1 MASPRQDL
9 KVIIIGGGIGGVS
22 MAKLAKQNGMK
33 PTIIESKPYLGGKC
47 YTIHH
52 PHDVQVITEGGAAL
66 VAHSQNYQPI
76 TSAMDE
82 LKIRGLPPLPTKS
95 SGVHILETLEKDC
108 FLQKAQFGLN
118 FAVQDARFNFR
129 VVEPYVKAR
138 NNPPHLLPDELE
150 MPFSQYAQLHRL
162 EYINDFAIPFVTGFG
177 YGHMSEIAT
186 YSVAEYMEKT
196 IIPEIVSSE
205 ALLGKSPLRTV
216 EGGFQH
222 LVEKMAEDKEILKIT
237 SATITKITRSE
248 AGVQIEYSVNGASF
262 KDNFDLL
269 INTLSPYC
277 WPSLG
282 LDLTPEEKACI
293 EEVSFYPYT
302 IGVASV
308 IDVNSKDEK
317 GKPKALSKEQ
327 QFFAPGLDQKM
338 IGEIALFT
346 TQDARDNPADGRF
359 GTFYMT
365 PGQRTLKEGV
375 VNKEEEQKK
384 FEAKLSALAAKQNWQ
399 IKLHSMQ
406 TWESYMSSLPW
417 KRRVIMNSQQMR
429 SDKRTV
435 YVGSS
440 FLGGFESTGCV
451 ASQAER
457 TFKQIIMPNIYKLTK
472 PFKPVRFRLSHLE
485 TAERKTQTA
494 PLPERAKSPTFGCCS

>member
-33 PTIIESKPYLGGKC
+33 PTIIESKPHLGGKC
-47 YTIHH
+47 NTIHH
-52 PHDVQVITEGGAAL
+52 PHDHQVITEGGAAL
-66 VAHSQNYQPI
+66 VAYSQNYQPI
-76 TSAMDE
+76 TSAMDK
-82 LKIRGLPPLPTKS
+82 LKIRALPPLPTKS
-95 SGVHILETLEKDC
+95 SGVHILEALDKDTI
-108 FLQKAQFGLN
+108 LQKAEFGIN
-118 FAVQDARFNFR
+118 FALQDIRFNVH

-138 NNPPHLLPDELE
+138 NLPPYQLPDELE
-150 MPFSQYAQLHRL
+150 IPFSQYAKKYRL

-177 YGHMSEIAT
+177 YGHMSEIPT

-196 IIPEIVSSE
+196 IIPQIASSE
-205 ALLGKSPLRTV
+205 TFLGESPLRTV

-222 LVEKMAEDKEILKIT
+222 LVEKMAEEKGIEKIT
-237 SATITKITRSE
+237 SATITKISRSE
-248 AGVQIEYSVNGASF
+248 AGVQIEYTVNDTPF
-262 KDNFDLL
+262 KENYDLL

-282 LDLTPEEKACI
+282 LDLTLEEKACI
-293 EEVSFYPYT
+293 DEVTFYPYT

-308 IDVNSKDEK
+308 LDVNSKDEK

-327 QFFAPGLDQKM
+327 QFFASGLDQKM
-338 IGEIALFT
+338 VGEIALFT

-365 PGQRTLKEGV
+365 PEQRTLKEGP

-384 FEAKLSALAAKQNWQ
+384 FQAKLSALAAKQNWQ
-399 IKLHSMQ
+399 ITLHSMQ
-406 TWESYMSSLPW
+406 TWESYMSSLSW

-457 TFKQIIMPNIYKLTK
+457 TFNQIIMPNLFKLTK